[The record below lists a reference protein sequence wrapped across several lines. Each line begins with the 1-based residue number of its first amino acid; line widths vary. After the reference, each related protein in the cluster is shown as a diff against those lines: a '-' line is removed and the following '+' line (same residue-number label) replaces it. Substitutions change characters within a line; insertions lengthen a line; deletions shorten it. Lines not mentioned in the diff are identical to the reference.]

1 MQKMRNEEIK
11 LVESQLKIRNEEI
24 DNFYQGM
31 IQSVSPASV
40 VHKKNRKFDN
50 LALDVKYLLN
60 GDFDFYMELISLP
73 QKSASRSR
81 LFVYGT
87 DITYFMR
94 TPMYKALKQVFT
106 IIPIWPSVTPP
117 TPTPTPI
124 PTPDPS
130 DYNLIP
136 SKVKGPCRPALIIRP
151 DECNSEMGYQNY
163 HRWLEGDNRMVE
175 GNGRR
180 IYQDPRVIFYGL
192 VLQPW
197 WENPEDPY
205 SRELVRNYF
214 DIEVCFDD
222 ILERAIDAAANCLE
236 KSDGEMNQN
245 IIVQVKQKT
254 VDNGFLTSP
263 SYKRFKR
270 RINDLN
276 RRWSYIDGVVLS
288 VQII

>member
-1 MQKMRNEEIK
+1 MQIMREEGIR

-24 DNFYQGM
+24 DNFYEGM
-31 IQSVSPASV
+31 FQSVSPASV
-40 VHKKNRKFDN
+40 VQKKNRKFDN

-60 GDFDFYMELISLP
+60 DDFDFYMELISLP

-87 DITYFMR
+87 DIIYFMR

-151 DECNSEMGYQNY
+151 DECNSEMGSQNY
-163 HRWLEGDNRMVE
+163 HRWLEEDNRMVE
-175 GNGRR
+175 VNGRR
-180 IYQDPRVIFYGL
+180 SYEDPRVILYGL
-192 VLQPW
+192 NLQPW
-197 WENPEDPY
+197 WEPCEDPY
-205 SRELVRNYF
+205 SLELVRNYF
-214 DIEVCFDD
+214 NIEECFDD
-222 ILERAIDAAANCLE
+222 ILRKAIQSAANCLE
-236 KSDGEMNQN
+236 SSNGEMNQN
-245 IIVQVKQKT
+245 IIVQVKQIT
-254 VDNGFLTSP
+254 VDNGFLKSP
-263 SYKRFKR
+263 IYKRFEKE
-270 RINDLN
+270 IGNLN
-276 RRWSYIDGVVLS
+276 REWKYVNGVSLS
-288 VQII
+288 VQIV